1 MSSAYPKDE
10 FDDIQ
15 DGGPVGV
22 HRKPS
27 SRWRPVLPFLIVLV
41 VVPLLAWGVA
51 SLIQRNVP
59 DEVAEEVIEV
69 IPQSE
74 PQSEGIEEEV
84 VLPESE
90 VPTAAPD
97 SLDEAEQPEEPE
109 TNQPDTDIPVNYGA
123 SIGVFNASG
132 VQGYAANIVGDL
144 AAHGF
149 NNAFADNAN
158 NWGVDQNTVFYANDS
173 SLSTAQQIAADLGFG
188 AVVQD
193 PSNMGD
199 LEILVLLVN

>member
-27 SRWRPVLPFLIVLV
+27 SRWRPVLPFLVVLV

-59 DEVAEEVIEV
+59 DEVVEEIIEV
-69 IPQSE
+69 SPQSE
-74 PQSEGIEEEV
+74 PQSEGEKEEV
-84 VLPESE
+84 VLPESD

-97 SLDEAEQPEEPE
+97 SLDEEEAETPAEQQA
-109 TNQPDTDIPVNYGA
+109 TDTPVNYSA
-123 SIGVFNASG
+123 SIGVYNASG
-132 VQGYAANIVGDL
+132 VQGYAGDVVSNL

-149 NNAFADNAN
+149 DNAFADNAD

-173 SLSTAQQIAADLGFG
+173 SLSTAQQVAADLGFG